1 MHFWP
6 ILFAILLV
14 DLIAGFAMFY
24 AGGAPIQ
31 NSDNHQRLDPRRETL
46 TTVLGSGNT
55 PLVGGKPSSPAR
67 G

>member
-24 AGGAPIQ
+24 AGGAPLQ
-31 NSDNHQRLDPRRETL
+31 NSDNHQRLD
-46 TTVLGSGNT
+46 
-55 PLVGGKPSSPAR
+55 
-67 G
+67 

>member
-6 ILFAILLV
+6 ILFAILLL
-14 DLIAGFAMFY
+14 DLIVGFAMFY

-31 NSDNHQRLDPRRETL
+31 NSDSHQRLDLRHETL

-55 PLVGGKPSSPAR
+55 PLVGGEPSSPAR